1 LIYLNL
7 NLSLI
12 SERSATIRRDVL
24 TPPPRPPLYSKYKKY
39 KKIIIDSFSE
49 KSADSSSTWKK
60 EEALKREEARKR
72 SIAQMKKN
80 WKSQFLSLGMNKPS
94 KSSKFKESK
103 LG

>member
-1 LIYLNL
+1 
-7 NLSLI
+7 LI

-24 TPPPRPPLYSKYKKY
+24 TPRPPLYSKYKKY

-94 KSSKFKESK
+94 KSSKLTRIIIG